1 MRRNLSRVLEDECKD
16 AKGAQSVLEQGLLEA
31 PTDGALLDELER
43 LAAIT
48 GDFQGAASALSE
60 AIDKHADLSA
70 EAAVL
75 LCVRLA
81 NWQKDRVCSP
91 SAAELALNRAL
102 TFEPDN
108 DDVLLLIEALQRTPG
123 RERDLCATLR
133 RRAKL
138 QLDEERREELYQK
151 AQALAVGL
159 GDNELA
165 ESVLRELLGQ
175 DDANLWALAEL
186 TRVSEANG
194 NFQETFELL
203 VKRSELGADAA
214 TVRSL
219 RRQAAEIARDK
230 LNLPPKAI

>member
-81 NWQKDRVCSP
+81 NWQKDRVGRP

-108 DDVLLLIEALQRTPG
+108 DDVLVLIEALQRVPG

-138 QLDEERREELYQK
+138 QLDEERREELYRQ

-159 GDNELA
+159 GDTALA
-165 ESVLRELLGQ
+165 ESVLRELLAQ
-175 DDANLWALAEL
+175 DDGNLWALAEL
-186 TRVSEANG
+186 TLVSEATG
-194 NFQETFELL
+194 NYKKPFKLWAR
-203 VKRSELGADAA
+203 RSDLGPAPARGRARRRGAA
-214 TVRSL
+214 
-219 RRQAAEIARDK
+219 
-230 LNLPPKAI
+230 